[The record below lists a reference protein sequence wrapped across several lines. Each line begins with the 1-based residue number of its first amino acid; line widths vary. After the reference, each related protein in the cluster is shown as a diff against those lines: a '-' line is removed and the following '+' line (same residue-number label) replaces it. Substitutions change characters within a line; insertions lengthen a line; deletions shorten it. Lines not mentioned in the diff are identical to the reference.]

1 MLKNSLMDL
10 VKIELKEFQWHLQ
23 NDHECISNSEIEE
36 ADIFDT
42 VNKMVRCFGPGEA
55 VKIAVDIL
63 RKMNQ
68 NNLAEQLENKHKQ
81 AQVEGNMKTSVLVG
95 ADSEQSL
102 GSTSMDSKTSL
113 YDYTEISLRL
123 KKQLKQNCERILVGR
138 HHRPKQIPPET
149 SDYIQP
155 PTVEGTNL
163 QLTKDPQHQQDIN
176 PDRIDGIQ

>member
-123 KKQLKQNCERILVGR
+123 KKQLKQNCERILVGSTSMDSKTSLYDYR
-138 HHRPKQIPPET
+138 KISLRLKKQLKQNCE
-149 SDYIQP
+149 
-155 PTVEGTNL
+155 
-163 QLTKDPQHQQDIN
+163 
-176 PDRIDGIQ
+176 RILVGWRQVAGVVGYL